1 MALTGLVA
9 AGCSS
14 PSPEAKPPSSPSDPG
29 VSVLEV
35 IAAYS
40 VEHPV
45 DTEDPGWKTRVPQP
59 PFVRFDRS
67 RHYFWYLHTSE
78 GVLKI
83 ELKPE
88 WAPRRVAATIYLT
101 KLGFYD
107 GLKFHRVIPK
117 FMAQGGDPLGTGTGN
132 PGFRPY
138 ASEIHRKANHS
149 KRGVVAMANSGP
161 RSEGSQFYIAF
172 DKADHLDG
180 EHTVFG
186 QVVGGLG
193 TLRALE
199 MYGSE
204 SGKPLKVVFI
214 NRAEV
219 HVE

>member
-1 MALTGLVA
+1 
-9 AGCSS
+9 
-14 PSPEAKPPSSPSDPG
+14 
-29 VSVLEV
+29 LEV

-40 VEHPV
+40 DEHPV
-45 DTEDPGWKTRVPQP
+45 DIEDPAWKTRVPQP
-59 PFVRFDRS
+59 PVVKFDRS

-107 GLKFHRVIPK
+107 GLKFHRIVPK
-117 FMAQGGDPLGTGTGN
+117 FMAQGGDPLGTGAGS

-180 EHTVFG
+180 KHTIFG

-193 TLRALE
+193 TLRGLE

-204 SGKPLKVVFI
+204 SGKPRKVVLI

-219 HVE
+219 RVE